1 MKNIFKFLFIL
12 PVLMGLVF
20 AHIPQPKE
28 VDKLSMKQMEEISRV
43 VGDLHKK
50 GASHE
55 ELHKAV
61 IKLYKQ
67 WNIEFKKVD
76 VKKQNSDH

>member
-1 MKNIFKFLFIL
+1 
-12 PVLMGLVF
+12 MGLIF
-20 AHIPQPKE
+20 AHIPQPKDA
-28 VDKLSMKQMEEISRV
+28 DKLSSEQIEEISRV
-43 VGDLHKK
+43 VGDLHKN

-67 WNIEFKKVD
+67 WNIEFKKLD
-76 VKKQNSDH
+76 IKKQKSQN

>member
-1 MKNIFKFLFIL
+1 MKKIIKFLFIL
-12 PVLMGLVF
+12 PVVMGLIF
-20 AHIPQPKE
+20 AHIPQPKDADE
-28 VDKLSMKQMEEISRV
+28 LSNVQIEEISRV
-43 VGDLHKK
+43 VGELHKN

-67 WNIEFKKVD
+67 WNIDFKKLD
-76 VKKQNSDH
+76 IKKQKSQN

>member
-1 MKNIFKFLFIL
+1 
-12 PVLMGLVF
+12 
-20 AHIPQPKE
+20 
-28 VDKLSMKQMEEISRV
+28 MKQMEEISRV

-76 VKKQNSDH
+76 VKKQKSQH